1 MMKKITFVNGDH
13 KAVLTEKDGRVEVER
28 DGETTLFSSNHT
40 FETVEETF
48 LANGWKQE
56 TEDIFKVAEKS
67 TLSAAALGA
76 MKRNKVSQD
85 MQDKIDAYVD
95 LHGYMSTLK
104 ADQERLKKTIRK
116 YMEDNNITELES
128 SLGKN
133 IALVDAVQSNSVS
146 TFSNYDLNDIR
157 ALLTGDILDEVTELR
172 VNSDKLDAL
181 VKIGKINEETA
192 ARVAAKRITLEGTP
206 RFTLKNGNRR

>member
-28 DGETTLFSSNHT
+28 DGQVTPFSANHT

-56 TEDIFKVAEKS
+56 TEDIFKVAVDNGQTGLAKVVREK
-67 TLSAAALGA
+67 
-76 MKRNKVSQD
+76 NKVTQE
-85 MQDKIDAYVD
+85 MQQQIDDYVD
-95 LHGYMSTLK
+95 LHGYLSKLR
-104 ADQERLKKTIRK
+104 ADQDRLKKTIRK

-128 SLGKN
+128 SLGKK

-181 VKIGKINEETA
+181 AKLGKINEETA
-192 ARVAAKRITLEGTP
+192 AMIEAKRITLTGTP
-206 RFTLKNGNRR
+206 RFVLKK